1 MRLYT
6 SHAGGTSSIP
16 NQELRAHMLCS
27 VAKINKKFEKK
38 EKKQN
43 NIPTRK
49 AHLKDVLKDQV

>member
-38 EKKQN
+38 EKKQGMGRGATAEMRKDCGRN
-43 NIPTRK
+43 N
-49 AHLKDVLKDQV
+49 